1 MTETNGWPGKPGVPL
16 NPEEPSYHWVKGC
29 DGENTIVFW
38 RGHGGDTHHANG
50 DLKDLDH
57 WSGYPMW
64 IAQDWTYLGPC
75 LTPDQETAL
84 QARVAEL
91 EARLERLM
99 GPPPD
104 KTKLRVGL
112 IAAGISE
119 KTADEILSSPT
130 FNRAA
135 LEGEKP

>member
-1 MTETNGWPGKPGVPL
+1 MTDDYSDEIPLPLTQGNMRQPGLAEHNARIKAQREAKCAKVQRTITT
-16 NPEEPSYHWVKGC
+16 EEAERLAVACGLPV
-29 DGENTIVFW
+29 
-38 RGHGGDTHHANG
+38 
-50 DLKDLDH
+50 
-57 WSGYPMW
+57 
-64 IAQDWTYLGPC
+64 IAAALRSLAAERD
-75 LTPDQETAL
+75 AL

-91 EARLERLM
+91 EARLELLM

-135 LEGEKP
+135 LEGKKDV

>member
-1 MTETNGWPGKPGVPL
+1 MTETNGWPGKPGIPL
-16 NPEEPSYHWVKGC
+16 NPAETGWHWVNGMPREWVVLD
-29 DGENTIVFW
+29 DGGSW
-38 RGHGGDTHHANG
+38 RFAGSDYRPHEWAHRI
-50 DLKDLDH
+50 
-57 WSGYPMW
+57 YR
-64 IAQDWTYLGPC
+64 GPC
-75 LTPDQETAL
+75 LTPDEATAL

-135 LEGEKP
+135 LEGKNDA